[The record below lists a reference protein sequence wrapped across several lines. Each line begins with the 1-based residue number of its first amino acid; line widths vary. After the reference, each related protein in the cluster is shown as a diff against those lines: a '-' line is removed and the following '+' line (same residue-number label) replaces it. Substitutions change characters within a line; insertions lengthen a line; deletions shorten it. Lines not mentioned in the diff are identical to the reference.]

1 MALEEKEQK
10 GYLTDRDGDKSSKR
24 LWGSILIALGG
35 ALLTAIGVSAIF
47 LKVADPQ
54 TALSAGSTLITVGAG
69 LIIGGVL
76 EGIGQKIGGQS
87 K

>member
-1 MALEEKEQK
+1 MDK
-10 GYLTDRDGDKSSKR
+10 GFLKDSDGDNSSKR

-35 ALLTAIGVSAIF
+35 ALLVAIGVSAIF
-47 LKVADPQ
+47 TRVADPQ
-54 TALSAGSTLITVGAG
+54 TALSAGTTLITVGAG

-76 EGIGQKIGGQS
+76 EGLGKKIGGEG